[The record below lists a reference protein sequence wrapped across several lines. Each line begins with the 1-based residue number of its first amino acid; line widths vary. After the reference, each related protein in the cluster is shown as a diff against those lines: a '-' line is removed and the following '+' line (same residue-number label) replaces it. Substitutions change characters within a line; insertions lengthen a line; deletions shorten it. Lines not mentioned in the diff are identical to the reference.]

1 MFIKSNKND
10 EEEKPLV
17 LFCNPNA
24 VFYEF
29 IHYQTEWF
37 HFYVETLGA
46 DLVIFNYRGYGRSG
60 IKIIPNAPFTEQ
72 QLSSWKRI
80 KNFFSLLKMRRLK
93 AAFGLFDIEDIMADG
108 QAVLKTAIQKFA
120 KPG

>member
-46 DLVIFNYRGYGRSG
+46 DLVIFNYRVVLTRNCTYYRVVIYAHKMFIRLPTGLEKVNKNY
-60 IKIIPNAPFTEQ
+60 
-72 QLSSWKRI
+72 SSWA
-80 KNFFSLLKMRRLK
+80 FFL
-93 AAFGLFDIEDIMADG
+93 DIR
-108 QAVLKTAIQKFA
+108 K
-120 KPG
+120 